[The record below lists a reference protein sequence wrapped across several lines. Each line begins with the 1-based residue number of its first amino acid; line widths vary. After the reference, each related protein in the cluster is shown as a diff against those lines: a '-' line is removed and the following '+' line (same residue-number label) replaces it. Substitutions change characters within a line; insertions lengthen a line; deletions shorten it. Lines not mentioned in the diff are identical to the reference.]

1 MKFAINPILL
11 IIMLFI
17 TIFISKVYFNVFEL
31 ENTIKTLKTNQN
43 LILLQL
49 QDEENDIN
57 NIEEEI
63 DKIDFLINKYSTK
76 YGVDRSL
83 AHAVANVESG
93 KRHKSISRVGSIGVY
108 QLQPQTA
115 KHLGVDPY
123 DLEQNIKGGI
133 QYLAYLHKK
142 FDYDEDKVI
151 AGYNAGPNNVIKYN
165 GIPPFT
171 ETQRY
176 VSKVKQEKYK
186 IENKNS

>member
-1 MKFAINPILL
+1 MKLKLVVNYIL
-11 IIMLFI
+11 IIIILYTAFWAGKFCF
-17 TIFISKVYFNVFEL
+17 TVL
-31 ENTIKTLKTNQN
+31 EDIKTLKTNQN

-93 KRHKSISRVGSIGVY
+93 KKHKSVSRAGSIGVY

-115 KHLGVDPY
+115 KHLGVNPY

-142 FDYDEDKVI
+142 FDYDEDLVI
-151 AGYNAGPNNVIKYN
+151 ASYNAGPSNVVKYN
-165 GIPPFT
+165 GVPPFT
-171 ETQRY
+171 ETKKY
-176 VSKVKQEKYK
+176 IAKVKQEKYK
-186 IENKNS
+186 IDNQNS